1 MEPNCGDGW
10 VSVTHSVAIW
20 RSKRRG
26 GSHLYR
32 LIQQHAA
39 RYVGGGLALSE
50 TPRTSPSPFGGQ
62 GMNLAMQDAAALAD
76 HAAPVLR
83 EGASDATLAAA
94 LAAYEQ
100 QRRPINTHA
109 LRAANGGAWLTAPGR
124 VRYAFARAVLAALSA
139 APALRERIRARFGG
153 A

>member
-124 VRYAFARAVLAALSA
+124 VRYAFARAVLAAL
-139 APALRERIRARFGG
+139 
-153 A
+153 